1 MTKLLLPKAVI
12 EDIRAHSERSV
23 RGHER
28 GGIILGFR
36 KADALQVESV
46 TFPQIWDQSSPTMFR
61 RSERGHRI
69 SALREW
75 MRSDQTCDWLGEWH
89 THPGGLAAPSFI
101 DKASWVRLARHA
113 KKSMAFLIFSDSDM
127 YVGVQSGWLRSVR
140 RLNLLEE
147 SRDALLFG

>member
-1 MTKLLLPKAVI
+1 
-12 EDIRAHSERSV
+12 
-23 RGHER
+23 
-28 GGIILGFR
+28 
-36 KADALQVESV
+36 
-46 TFPQIWDQSSPTMFR
+46 
-61 RSERGHRI
+61 
-69 SALREW
+69 